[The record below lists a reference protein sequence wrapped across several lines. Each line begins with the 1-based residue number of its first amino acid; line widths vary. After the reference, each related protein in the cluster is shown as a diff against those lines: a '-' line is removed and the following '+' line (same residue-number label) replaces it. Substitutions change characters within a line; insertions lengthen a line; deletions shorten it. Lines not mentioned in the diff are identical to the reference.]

1 MISATQLKKGMT
13 IKLNGELYRVFSLQH
28 LTPGNK
34 RGMVQTNLKSLRS
47 GSIIDHRFR
56 SEDRI
61 EQAYLENQEMEFI
74 YADGGDYH
82 FMNTETFEQIQ
93 ISQDMLGDAVPFLVA
108 NLKLQIQFH
117 DGSPL
122 GIDLPASVTLQV
134 VATEP
139 SIKGA
144 TVSNVTKPATLE
156 TGLVIQVP
164 PFINQG
170 ETIRVD
176 TTEGRYMERVKG

>member
-13 IKLNGELYRVFSLQH
+13 IKLNEELYRVFALQH

-56 SEDRI
+56 SDDRI
-61 EQAYLENQEMEFI
+61 EQAYLENQQMEFI
-74 YADGGDYH
+74 YANGDEYH

-93 ISQDMLGDAVPFLVA
+93 LSGDVLADATPYLVA

-122 GIDLPASVTLQV
+122 GIDLPASVDLQV
-134 VATEP
+134 METEP

-176 TTEGRYMERVKG
+176 TAEGRYLERVKG